1 MVDAR
6 MQCLGSSDKHWL
18 TQKVSTEGHEDR
30 VGSWPRERHG
40 SKCHRKHVLHACGLQ
55 ITDLVDTCL
64 VLPAKHCEN
73 CRHHHSCPAVAH
85 HVQGDS

>member
-30 VGSWPRERHG
+30 VGSWLFVI
-40 SKCHRKHVLHACGLQ
+40 SKGLP
-55 ITDLVDTCL
+55 D
-64 VLPAKHCEN
+64 
-73 CRHHHSCPAVAH
+73 
-85 HVQGDS
+85 G